1 MRLIVG
7 LGNPGREYAW
17 TRHNLGWQVV
27 ALLSE
32 EWRIPWA
39 RKSLESVWGQGRV
52 GSEGVILAQPTTYMN
67 LSGRAVSRLMAY
79 FKLGPEDLVIIH
91 DDLDVPRWRLKIVE
105 RGGPGGHR
113 GILDIIATLNT
124 EEFLRVKLGIGRPHP
139 GLPTEKY
146 VLSHFPA
153 EDAENVAQLIERGAQ
168 AVETLWRKAGPRPK
182 PLPRGAGGI
191 QGNRTYLKV
200 AQTSRPCHHS
210 VSEPLIPK
218 RDLSKS

>member
-17 TRHNLGWQVV
+17 TRHNLGWQVA

-32 EWRIPWA
+32 LWGLPFQRQSHGA
-39 RKSLESVWGQGRV
+39 LWGQGRV

-67 LSGRAVSRLMAY
+67 LSGRAVSALMAY
-79 FKLGPEDLVIIH
+79 FKLSPEDMVIIH
-91 DDLDVPRWRLKIVE
+91 DDLDVPPWRLKIVE

-113 GILDIIATLNT
+113 GILDIMATLNT
-124 EEFLRVKLGIGRPHP
+124 EEFLRVKMGIGRPPP

-153 EDAENVAQLIERGAQ
+153 EDAENVTQLIERAAQ
-168 AVETLWRKAGPRPK
+168 AVVTLLAEG
-182 PLPRGAGGI
+182 LAA
-191 QGNRTYLKV
+191 
-200 AQTSRPCHHS
+200 AQTRFHG
-210 VSEPLIPK
+210 EPADL
-218 RDLSKS
+218 RDEN

>member
-32 EWRIPWA
+32 EWRIPLSK
-39 RKSLESVWGQGRV
+39 KSLESVWGQGRV
-52 GSEGVILAQPTTYMN
+52 GGEGVILAQPTTYMN

-79 FKLGPEDLVIIH
+79 FKLSPEDLVIIH
-91 DDLDVPRWRLKIVE
+91 DDLDVPLWRLKIVE

-124 EEFLRVKLGIGRPHP
+124 EEFLRVKLGIGRPRP

-153 EDAENVAQLIERGAQ
+153 EDAE
-168 AVETLWRKAGPRPK
+168 KAGPRPK
-182 PLPRGAGGI
+182 TASMGSRRI
-191 QGNRTYLKV
+191 QGTRTYLRV
-200 AQTSRPCHHS
+200 AQAPRLCRHPI
-210 VSEPLIPK
+210 SEHLMPK
-218 RDLSKS
+218 RDLC